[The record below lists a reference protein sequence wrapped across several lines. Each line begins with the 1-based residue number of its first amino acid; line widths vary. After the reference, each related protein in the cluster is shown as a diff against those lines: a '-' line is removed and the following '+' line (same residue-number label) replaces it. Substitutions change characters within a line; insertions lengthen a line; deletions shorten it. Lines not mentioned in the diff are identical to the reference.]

1 MTLTL
6 HPTHKHE
13 ASRLGHPQ
21 KWPHPK
27 ELWITGTPTT
37 HDLKLLQHC
46 TSSFVPRQA
55 TLRRTNPRTICKY
68 LKTTA
73 CQKKKKAEEANLSF
87 GFNFKSCR
95 IKFFASWIARWTTLG
110 RGFQICTT
118 SHLIDLHNL
127 DISYALSL
135 VPASTK
141 KITMITFNMI

>member
-1 MTLTL
+1 MYEFLCFIILLLEEIL
-6 HPTHKHE
+6 HHLGCIKPHGYWDIYYINWLAEFLNHQAVRGCFELFTDRSAGLE
-13 ASRLGHPQ
+13 RLS
-21 KWPHPK
+21 KW
-27 ELWITGTPTT
+27 
-37 HDLKLLQHC
+37 
-46 TSSFVPRQA
+46 A
-55 TLRRTNPRTICKY
+55 
-68 LKTTA
+68 
-73 CQKKKKAEEANLSF
+73 QKKKKAEEANLSF